1 MATRA
6 TSIKLPAPL
15 KDRVD
20 AAAEAAGKTPHAF
33 MVDAIERETARAEAF
48 SEFVA
53 DALRAEREHE
63 RTGLHYD
70 ADDVLR
76 YMTARAKGKPAR
88 RPKAKSWRK

>member
-6 TSIKLPAPL
+6 TSLKLPSPL

-33 MVDAIERETARAEAF
+33 MVEAIERETARAEAYA
-48 SEFVA
+48 EFV
-53 DALRAEREHE
+53 DEALAAEREHE
-63 RTGLHYD
+63 RTGLHYEA
-70 ADDVLR
+70 ADVFR
-76 YMTARAKGKPAR
+76 YMTARASGKPAR